1 MTNEIDAR
9 DVAIGS
15 RIRARREEIRM
26 TQAQLAAA
34 AGVTFQQI
42 QKYEKGVNRVACARL
57 VDIADALKVHP
68 AYFFGASEDEADPIV
83 AMVRT
88 HGGPELAS
96 SFLALPVD
104 RQQTAILVVRGLAS
118 LGDGLAQAA

>member
-1 MTNEIDAR
+1 MNTDIDPR
-9 DVAIGS
+9 DVAIGA
-15 RIRARREEIRM
+15 RMRTRREEIRM

-34 AGVTFQQI
+34 AGVTFQQV

-68 AYFFGASEDEADPIV
+68 AYFFGGGEDEANPIV
-83 AMVRT
+83 AMGRT

-96 SFLALPVD
+96 CFLALPVE
-104 RQQTAILVVRGLAS
+104 RQQTAVLVVRGLAS
-118 LGDGLAQAA
+118 LPQAA